1 MLRKQCSEGLPM
13 GNNDQALLVVE
24 SFGDHSSKS
33 QLEEHP
39 SKDLS
44 FGKKSK
50 ISDMKSTIQSPNT
63 SAIYK

>member
-13 GNNDQALLVVE
+13 GSNDQALLVVE
-24 SFGDHSSKS
+24 SFGGHSSKS
-33 QLEEHP
+33 QLDEHS

-50 ISDMKSTIQSPNT
+50 ITDMKSANYSPNT